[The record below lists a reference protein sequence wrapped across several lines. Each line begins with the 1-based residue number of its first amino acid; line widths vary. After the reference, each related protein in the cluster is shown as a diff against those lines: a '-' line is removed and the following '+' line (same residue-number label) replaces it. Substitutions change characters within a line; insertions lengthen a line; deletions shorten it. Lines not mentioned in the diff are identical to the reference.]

1 MTEKTQKLPYVIEN
15 KFWDFVIPLLES
27 ENETVEW
34 LVNLGYRI
42 SQNLPGRSFLFQA
55 IFWICMGTI
64 IGLALGLIAI

>member
-1 MTEKTQKLPYVIEN
+1 MTEKYQKLPYVIEN

-34 LVNLGYRI
+34 LVNFGYRI
-42 SQNLPGRSFLFQA
+42 SKNLPGRSFFFQA

-64 IGLALGLIAI
+64 IGLAVGLILI